1 MELTLKKKPQAA
13 KAPKLP
19 TKTFINLAQK
29 ESQKKNV
36 ATVALGAAGIL
47 AVSLAVAKFGVI
59 DQFARLDAAEQAY
72 NQVHEQY
79 LAVQREVEDYPNVEK
94 RYRTYSRKW
103 MEDSQNDGLVTVD
116 RTLILDMMEQY
127 LRTQGTVV
135 SFNIKDTVMVANMSG
150 MNLRQISAMLAKVE
164 EQPIV
169 AAATLNL
176 ASTENKDD
184 PDALLDFTLTI
195 ALQPIQEETEE

>member
-1 MELTLKKKPQAA
+1 MELTLTKKPQAA

-47 AVSLAVAKFGVI
+47 VVSLAVAKFGVI
-59 DQFARLDAAEQAY
+59 DQFDRLDAAEQAY

-116 RTLILDMMEQY
+116 RTLILDMMERY

-150 MNLRQISAMLAKVE
+150 MNLRQISAMLTQVE
-164 EQPIV
+164 AQPIV
-169 AAATLNL
+169 SAATLNL

>member
-47 AVSLAVAKFGVI
+47 VVSLAVAKFGVI
-59 DQFARLDAAEQAY
+59 DQFARLDAAEAAY

-79 LAVQREVEDYPNVEK
+79 VAVQREVEDYPNVEK

-116 RTLILDMMEQY
+116 RTQILDMMERY

-150 MNLRQISAMLAKVE
+150 MNLRQISAMLTQVE
-164 EQPIV
+164 AQPIV
-169 AAATLNL
+169 SAATLNL

-195 ALQPIQEETEE
+195 ALQPIQEETVE